1 MRIAIYIKIVALFI
15 VLAACSPIKHAS
27 DQGQTSPSESTSS
40 SVVLLAQK
48 ARSNAVNIEWL
59 SPSPAEININE
70 VGGKVEI
77 RIRITS
83 STVISPDQIDI
94 YINGQL
100 LSNKADEVSL
110 LKRPEYKDQI
120 LVMHVPISIGS
131 NAIQV
136 VVTKGSDQ
144 RFYAERILLKD
155 TKGVRIKPAPVSGA
169 TRIIWVDPDAISLR
183 GEMFSTKSKEFGI
196 RLNITSPE
204 AIKKE
209 NIQILVNKKY
219 LSPSNTATLVGET
232 GNYIFKD
239 IVALDESLDIN
250 EVALRVLTSTGSI
263 ESEGLKVNYS
273 PVRPNIYLL
282 SIGTKLNLKYAYKD
296 ARDFATLYA
305 KQSRSVY
312 KLFNTVQIDTLIGEA
327 ATTGEIRGMIET
339 IKTKLRTG
347 QIGEDDLVILF
358 ISSHGFMDEHGDFR
372 IQGSDYSPERR
383 SSTSVSYKNDILAYL
398 DEIPCKK
405 LILIDACHSGGARAN
420 ATDILTAIH
429 DIRDA
434 PKGFAILT
442 SSSKDEESYE
452 DVKWQNG
459 AFTEGIMKGLKDGLA
474 DANKNGIITL
484 LELEAYLKKEVSEMV
499 SVLKNKPQN
508 PLLSRNDIGDL
519 PIFIVN

>member
-1 MRIAIYIKIVALFI
+1 MV
-15 VLAACSPIKHAS
+15 AACGPIKQAGS
-27 DQGQTSPSESTSS
+27 FKSTSTEES
-40 SVVLLAQK
+40 SGSTVVLLPPK
-48 ARSNAVNIEWL
+48 PKSNTVNIEWL
-59 SPSPAEININE
+59 SPSPAEVNISE

-83 STVISPDQIDI
+83 STIVNSDQIDI
-94 YINGQL
+94 YINGKL

-120 LVMHVPISIGS
+120 MVMHVPVNTGS

-136 VVTKGSDQ
+136 VVTKGADQ
-144 RFYAERILLKD
+144 RFFAERILIKD
-155 TKGVRIKPAPVSGA
+155 MKGIKIKASPVTGS
-169 TRIIWVDPDAISLR
+169 TRIIWIDPDAISLR
-183 GEMFSTKSKEFGI
+183 GEMFSTKAKEFAI

-204 AIKKE
+204 MIKKE
-209 NIQILVNKKY
+209 NIQVLVNKKY
-219 LSPSNTATLVGET
+219 LSPSSIATLVGET

-239 IVALDESLDIN
+239 IVRLDENLDIN
-250 EVALRVLTSTGSI
+250 EVALKIQTSTGSI
-263 ESEGLKVNYS
+263 ESENLKINYS
-273 PVRPNIYLL
+273 PVRPNVYLL

-296 ARDFATLYA
+296 ARDFALLYA
-305 KQSRSVY
+305 KQSRNTFR
-312 KLFNTVQIDTLIGEA
+312 LFNNVQIDTLIGEA

-347 QIGEDDLVILF
+347 QIAEDDIVILF
-358 ISSHGFMDEHGDFR
+358 ISSHGFIDDHGDFR

-420 ATDILTAIH
+420 ATDILSAIH

-459 AFTEGIMKGLKDGLA
+459 AFTEGILKGMKDGLA
-474 DANKNGIITL
+474 DIDKNGIITL
-484 LELEAYLKKEVSEMV
+484 LELEAYLKKEVSDMV
-499 SVLKNKPQN
+499 KVVKSKPQN